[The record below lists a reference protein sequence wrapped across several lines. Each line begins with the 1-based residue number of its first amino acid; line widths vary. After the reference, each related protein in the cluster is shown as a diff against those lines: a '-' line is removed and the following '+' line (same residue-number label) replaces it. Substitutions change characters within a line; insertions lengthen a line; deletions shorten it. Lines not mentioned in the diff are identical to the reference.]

1 MRDRIR
7 DILVSRILDGTYPA
21 GMQLKELSLAREF
34 SVSQAPVR
42 EALRELEASSLVT
55 CERFRGTRVRGA
67 DYQEM
72 RESYELRAT
81 IEIRAVELGLPFS
94 PRTLDALSH
103 CLREMQDGVAREDHE
118 HYVDEALNF
127 HRVLVEAS
135 GNRMFLRTWESFH
148 WDVRARIVLRRLLQ
162 TDGSFAPL
170 LKLHAELLEQLQ
182 GNHAAAAAT
191 TVRGIF
197 MNLEAFFQPP
207 PNT

>member
-7 DILVSRILDGTYPA
+7 DILVARILDGTYPA

-55 CERFRGTRVRGA
+55 CDRFRGTRVRGA

-94 PRTLDALSH
+94 HRTLDALAH
-103 CLREMQDGVAREDHE
+103 CLREMTDGVAREDPD
-118 HYVDEALNF
+118 HYVDVALYF
-127 HRVLVEAS
+127 LRVLVEAS
-135 GNRMFLRTWESFH
+135 GYRMFLRSWVSFL
-148 WDVRARIVLRRLLQ
+148 WDVRARIVLR
-162 TDGSFAPL
+162 
-170 LKLHAELLEQLQ
+170 
-182 GNHAAAAAT
+182 
-191 TVRGIF
+191 
-197 MNLEAFFQPP
+197 
-207 PNT
+207 